1 MSAAMTDERKRKWKK
16 AGVSSLIGAAV
27 GAGTVSL
34 ALWAAGEGLL
44 AAMGPSRIVLGGIGL
59 VFVLVGAMVGFGL
72 AAPRAGA
79 KLLNVGDAEELVEDR
94 PKLLSSALYM
104 GWIGVTLLLLALA
117 RTPDFA
123 AGIVAPG
130 VALAALAVLMVV
142 SLLSY
147 TWMRSYDEF
156 DRQLGLEGA
165 SWAFLIAAGVL
176 LPWAAFDAL
185 GWNAPLAS
193 LDVIAVL
200 AISLIAGSFVAVAR
214 RGMMVR

>member
-1 MSAAMTDERKRKWKK
+1 MSTAMNEERKRKWKK

-34 ALWAAGEGLL
+34 ALWVAGEGLL

-59 VFVLVGAMVGFGL
+59 VFLLVGAMVGFGL

-104 GWIGVTLLLLALA
+104 GWIGVTLVSLALA

-123 AGIVAPG
+123 AGIVASG
-130 VALAALAVLMVV
+130 VALAALAVLIVA

-147 TWMRSYDEF
+147 YWMRSYDEF

-176 LPWAAFDAL
+176 LPWAGFDAL
-185 GWNAPLAS
+185 GWNAS
-193 LDVIAVL
+193 LGPFDVIAVL
-200 AISLIAGSFVAVAR
+200 AISLIAGSFVAVAK

>member
-1 MSAAMTDERKRKWKK
+1 MSTAMTENAKRKWKK
-16 AGVSSLIGAAV
+16 AGVSALIGAAA
-27 GAGTVSL
+27 GAGAVSL
-34 ALWAAGEGLL
+34 AMWAAGDGLL
-44 AAMGPSRIVLGGIGL
+44 TAMGPSRIVLGGIGL
-59 VFVLVGAMVGFGL
+59 VFVLIAAMIGFGL

-79 KLLNVGDAEELVEDR
+79 KVLNVGDAEELVDDR

-104 GWIGVTLLLLALA
+104 GWIGVTLVLLAIA
-117 RTPDFA
+117 RTPDFTG
-123 AGIVAPG
+123 GIVAPG
-130 VALAALAVLMVV
+130 VALAALAILIVV

-147 TWMRSYDEF
+147 YWMRSYDEF

-165 SWAFLIAAGVL
+165 SWAFLIAAAIL

-185 GWNAPLAS
+185 GWNAPLGS

-200 AISLIAGSFVAVAR
+200 AVSLIAGSFVAVAK

>member
-1 MSAAMTDERKRKWKK
+1 MSTAMSEERKRKWKK

-34 ALWAAGEGLL
+34 ALWGIGEGLL
-44 AAMGPSRIVLGGIGL
+44 LAMGSSRIVLGGVGL
-59 VFVLVGAMVGFGL
+59 VFLLIGAMVGFGL
-72 AAPRAGA
+72 AAPQAGA
-79 KLLNVGDAEELVEDR
+79 KVLNVGDAEELVEDR
-94 PKLLSSALYM
+94 PKLLLSTLYM
-104 GWIGVTLLLLALA
+104 GWIGVTLALLALA
-117 RTPDFA
+117 RTPDFT

-130 VALAALAVLMVV
+130 VALAALAILLFA

-147 TWMRSYDEF
+147 RWMRSYDEF
-156 DRQLGLEGA
+156 DRQLALEGGA
-165 SWAFLIAAGVL
+165 WAFLIACAVL

-185 GWNAPLAS
+185 GWNVPLGS

-200 AISLIAGSFVAVAR
+200 AASLIAGSFVAVAK

>member
-1 MSAAMTDERKRKWKK
+1 MSTAMTDERKRKWKK

-27 GAGTVSL
+27 GAGSVSL

-117 RTPDFA
+117 RTPDFT

-165 SWAFLIAAGVL
+165 SWAFLIAGAVL

-200 AISLIAGSFVAVAR
+200 AISLIAGSFVAVAK

>member
-1 MSAAMTDERKRKWKK
+1 MSAAMTYERKRKWKK

-34 ALWAAGEGLL
+34 ALWAVGEGLL
-44 AAMGPSRIVLGGIGL
+44 AAMGPSRIILGGIGL
-59 VFVLVGAMVGFGL
+59 VFVLIGAMVGFGL

-79 KLLNVGDAEELVEDR
+79 KVLNVGDAEELVEDR
-94 PKLLSSALYM
+94 SKLLSSALYM
-104 GWIGVTLLLLALA
+104 GWIGVTLVSLALA

-130 VALAALAVLMVV
+130 VALAALAVLMVA
-142 SLLSY
+142 SLFSY

-165 SWAFLIAAGVL
+165 SWAFLIAAAVL
-176 LPWAAFDAL
+176 MPWAACDAL
-185 GWNAPLAS
+185 GWNAPLGPF
-193 LDVIAVL
+193 DVIAVL
-200 AISLIAGSFVAVAR
+200 AVSLIAGSFVAVAK

>member
-1 MSAAMTDERKRKWKK
+1 MNAAMTDERKRKWKK
-16 AGVSSLIGAAV
+16 AGVSALIGAAV
-27 GAGTVSL
+27 GAGSVSL
-34 ALWAAGEGLL
+34 ALWAAGGGLL
-44 AAMGPSRIVLGGIGL
+44 AAMGPSRIALGGIGIL
-59 VFVLVGAMVGFGL
+59 FVLISAMIGFGL

-79 KLLNVGDAEELVEDR
+79 QVLNVGDAEELVEDR

-130 VALAALAVLMVV
+130 VALAALAVLIAV
-142 SLLSY
+142 SLLSWY
-147 TWMRSYDEF
+147 WMRSYDEF

-165 SWAFLIAAGVL
+165 SWAFLIACAVL

-200 AISLIAGSFVAVAR
+200 AVALIAGSFVAVAK

>member
-44 AAMGPSRIVLGGIGL
+44 VAMGPSRIVLGGIGL

-79 KLLNVGDAEELVEDR
+79 KVLNVGDAEELVEDR

-104 GWIGVTLLLLALA
+104 GWIGVTLVLLALA

-176 LPWAAFDAL
+176 LPWAALDAL
-185 GWNAPLAS
+185 GWNAPLGP

-200 AISLIAGSFVAVAR
+200 AISLIAGSFVAVAK